1 MTATASRTQGS
12 WLALAR
18 LLRLP
23 NGFTAVS
30 NILAAQLIVT
40 GGQLQWGPLLLLML
54 ASWCLYSGGIVLNDW
69 FDYEEDR
76 RERPGR
82 PLPCGAIARPHAA
95 WLGGGLL
102 ALGVLLAALVG
113 PVQWL
118 IAGAI
123 VLLVLLY
130 DGHAKHT
137 AFASLSM
144 GACRYGNWVLG
155 LSTAGL
161 GATTWLLALPV
172 FLYVTALTHLS
183 RAETS
188 AGRRRPLVLC
198 SLGLL
203 LCAATIVALQLGGL
217 LPNAWALP
225 LLAAAMLLLGRRLR
239 ATWHDFTPATIQ
251 RMVKTLVLGIIPL
264 DAILAIAGGPWWG
277 GVMVLALYAP
287 SAWLARR
294 MYVT

>member
-1 MTATASRTQGS
+1 MKENSN
-12 WLALAR
+12 LLPYAR

-23 NGFTAVS
+23 NGFTALS

-40 GGQLQWGPLLLLML
+40 GGQLQWAPLLLLML

-69 FDYEEDR
+69 FDYEEDL

-82 PLPCGAIARPHAA
+82 PLPAGLVPRAHAVL
-95 WLGGGLL
+95 LGFGLL
-102 ALGVLLAALVG
+102 ALGVLLAAAVG
-113 PVQWL
+113 PVQLL
-118 IAGAI
+118 IAGGI
-123 VLLVLLY
+123 LLLVLFY

-137 AFASLSM
+137 AYASLAM

-155 LSTAGL
+155 LSTGGL
-161 GATTWLLALPV
+161 GADTWLLALPV
-172 FLYVTALTHLS
+172 FIYVTALTQLS

-188 AGRRRPLVLC
+188 AGSRRPLVLC
-198 SLGLL
+198 GLGLL
-203 LCAATIVALQLGGL
+203 LGGASIVALHLGGL

-225 LLAAAMLLLGRRLR
+225 VLVMAMALVGQRLW
-239 ATWHDFTPATIQ
+239 ATWRNYTPAGIQ

-277 GVMVLALYAP
+277 GLLVLALYLP
-287 SAWLARR
+287 GTWLARK